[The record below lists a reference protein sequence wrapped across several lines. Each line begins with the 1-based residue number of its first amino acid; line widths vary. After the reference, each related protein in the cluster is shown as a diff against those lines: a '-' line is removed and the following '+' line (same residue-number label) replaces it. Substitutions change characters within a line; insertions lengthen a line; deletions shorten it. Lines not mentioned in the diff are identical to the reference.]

1 MNFTNDGLADLKLQ
15 YASDP
20 IVLQLLEDIGKYREE
35 LGPREDE
42 PFDYDLLVEEYYDGL
57 PYSS

>member
-35 LGPREDE
+35 LGPRDDE
-42 PFDYDLLVEEYYDGL
+42 TFDYDLFVEEL
-57 PYSS
+57 YSGGEFS

>member
-1 MNFTNDGLADLKLQ
+1 MNFSNDGLADLKLQ

-20 IVLQLLEDIGKYREE
+20 VVLQLLEDIGKYREE

-42 PFDYDLLVEEYYDGL
+42 TFDYDLIVEEF
-57 PYSS
+57 YSGGEFS